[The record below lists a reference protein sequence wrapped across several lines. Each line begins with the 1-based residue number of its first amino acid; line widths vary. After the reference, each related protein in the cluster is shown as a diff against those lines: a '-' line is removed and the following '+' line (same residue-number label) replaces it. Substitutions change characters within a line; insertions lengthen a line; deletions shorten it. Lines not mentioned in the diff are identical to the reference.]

1 VLKSTERRVP
11 DTEIGATKQKGDKKI
26 GVEIRR
32 AVCPR
37 YGDRG
42 YQIKRNLKDRCKT
55 SPQPDAPDTEIGAT
69 K

>member
-42 YQIKRNLKDRCKT
+42 YQI
-55 SPQPDAPDTEIGAT
+55 
-69 K
+69 